1 MTNSPSET
9 RHDNDHYDVAIIGTG
24 PAGQRAALECA
35 RAGRR
40 TLVVDRRYRKV
51 GGVSLH
57 VGTIPSKTLREAVLY
72 LTGFRQKHIYGDEYA
87 VQDQITLPDLMDRV
101 DAILG
106 EELEVLEHQFKAAG
120 IEVQYGEASF
130 RDPHTLQIYNRA
142 EDTHKTITAE
152 RFVLATGTVPRHPD
166 DVEFDYEILF
176 DGNFMFSQKSR
187 MSQLPESLIVIGGG
201 IIGSEYAAMFAA
213 LGCAVTLVD
222 HHHHIMGYLD
232 EDINRFLL
240 DEMERMGV
248 RLLLGRTYKRIC
260 RTPDGK
266 GLLETTGGETLTG
279 DAILFSMGRVPCV
292 DPLNLDAAGVR
303 VGDRKIIQVN
313 DQFQTSA
320 PHIFAAGDVIGFPAL
335 ASTSS
340 EQGRVAARFA
350 MGYQVR
356 DHRPDLFP
364 LAIYTIPEVSM
375 IGKTEAELKREGI
388 PYETGVAR
396 FDTVAKAII
405 KGGATGMLKL
415 LFDPVDWHL
424 LGVHLVGDQA
434 AELVHIGQ
442 SVMTLGGRIDFFVHN
457 VFNYP
462 TWAEAYRLAAL
473 DGISKLS
480 VDSRI
485 RDHTPGK

>member
-1 MTNSPSET
+1 
-9 RHDNDHYDVAIIGTG
+9 
-24 PAGQRAALECA
+24 
-35 RAGRR
+35 
-40 TLVVDRRYRKV
+40 
-51 GGVSLH
+51 
-57 VGTIPSKTLREAVLY
+57 
-72 LTGFRQKHIYGDEYA
+72 
-87 VQDQITLPDLMDRV
+87 
-101 DAILG
+101 
-106 EELEVLEHQFKAAG
+106 
-120 IEVQYGEASF
+120 
-130 RDPHTLQIYNRA
+130 
-142 EDTHKTITAE
+142 
-152 RFVLATGTVPRHPD
+152 
-166 DVEFDYEILF
+166 
-176 DGNFMFSQKSR
+176 MFSQKSR

-240 DEMERMGV
+240 EEMERMGV

-303 VGDRKIIQVN
+303 VGERKIIQVN
-313 DQFQTSA
+313 DQFQTST